1 MNLAEQA
8 LGSRLKR
15 QDSGG
20 DDDDE
25 YFVLWEI
32 ILTNPTECV
41 RNHQSK

>member
-20 DDDDE
+20 DDDDDDDE
-25 YFVLWEI
+25 E
-32 ILTNPTECV
+32 
-41 RNHQSK
+41 S